1 MSGITELK
9 ETPIVSTQVRQ
20 VEGQNEGQM
29 EVNMAQTYRYYS
41 PAPASDRFYTAPRS
55 NQTAPQTVY
64 TQPRYYNESPLPP
77 KRRSQRSQ
85 PTPVF
90 VYPDV
95 PPEPKP
101 EYSCNGD
108 DCCGCFNW
116 SIDMHSNLFS
126 ICQTQETTTTTTT
139 TKKGR
144 CDFTFWVFIFFLL
157 SK

>member
-9 ETPIVSTQVRQ
+9 ETPIVSTPVRQ
-20 VEGQNEGQM
+20 VEGQTEGQM

-41 PAPASDRFYTAPRS
+41 PAAGDRLYAAPRS
-55 NQTAPQTVY
+55 NQTAPAVY
-64 TQPRYYNESPLPP
+64 TQPRFYNESPLPP

-108 DCCGCFNW
+108 DCCGCFN
-116 SIDMHSNLFS
+116 
-126 ICQTQETTTTTTT
+126 
-139 TKKGR
+139 
-144 CDFTFWVFIFFLL
+144 
-157 SK
+157 